1 MSVDEAIRILADRI
15 AYWEEYFTQRGTY
28 PEDYSP
34 ELSDAM
40 ETVVEAHRKETA

>member
-40 ETVVEAHRKETA
+40 ETVAEAHRKETA

>member
-1 MSVDEAIRILADRI
+1 MSVGEAIRILADRI

-40 ETVVEAHRKETA
+40 EIVVEAHRKEIA

>member
-1 MSVDEAIRILADRI
+1 MSIDEAIRILVDRI
-15 AYWEEYFTQRGTY
+15 AYWEEYFTQRGIY

-40 ETVVEAHRKETA
+40 ETVVEVYGKEEV

>member
-1 MSVDEAIRILADRI
+1 MSINEAISILADWI

-40 ETVVEAHRKETA
+40 ETVVEVFGKEEV

>member
-40 ETVVEAHRKETA
+40 EIVVEAHRKEIA